1 MNDLNA
7 TPASRAPGLGKMVL
21 LCLPMALLTFVML
34 SGGGLP
40 RNLPG
45 LFTFAV
51 TYLGFN
57 ALFFMMIRTGVTDR
71 YRAVIFVTF
80 SVCFVISFISHL
92 IEARGTMALTSQTML
107 AGGTPFCHMV
117 IPMILI
123 PLAVTKTVIFPG
135 TIIGGF
141 ASVASMLAL
150 WLGATL
156 VLGRGFCGWFCFF
169 GGLEDG
175 FSRIFRRPVIKRINP
190 KWRYLPFGVLAVVVI
205 SAAVTLSPTYCEW
218 LCPFKAVT
226 EFNAVTSTLVLVQTV
241 IFVSLF
247 AGLVVTLPL
256 LTKRRVQ
263 CAVFCPFG
271 AFQSLANKI
280 NVFSIRIDREKCVKC
295 RKCIQACPVLSLDD
309 RSLETGKPLFTCL
322 KCGKCVD
329 VCPAKAVRF
338 HVMGTPLSHDPEI
351 MRRLFLYPA
360 FLILATMAGGNI
372 QDAVVRIISFVT
384 TGSFIK

>member
-1 MNDLNA
+1 MNELITQ
-7 TPASRAPGLGKMVL
+7 TPRPGLAKTAL
-21 LCLPMALLTFVML
+21 LCLPMALLTFMML
-34 SGGGLP
+34 SGGGGLP
-40 RNLPG
+40 QSPPG
-45 LFTFAV
+45 MFALAV

-57 ALFFMMIRTGVTDR
+57 ALFFLMLRTGITDR

-80 SVCFVISFISHL
+80 SVAFVISFISHL
-92 IEARGTMALTSQTML
+92 IEARGTMALTSETML

-123 PLAVTKTVIFPG
+123 PLAFTKTVIFPG

-141 ASVASMLAL
+141 ASISSMLVL
-150 WLGATL
+150 WLGVSLA
-156 VLGRGFCGWFCFF
+156 VGRGFCGWFCFF

-175 FSRIFRRPVIKRINP
+175 FSRIFKKPVIRNINL
-190 KWRYLPFGVLAVVVI
+190 KWRWLPFGILGLVVVT
-205 SAAVTLSPTYCEW
+205 AALTLSPTYCEW

-226 EFNAVTSTLVLVQTV
+226 EFNAVTSTLVLVQTI

-247 AGLVVTLPL
+247 IGLVIVLPL
-256 LTKRRVQ
+256 LTKRRTQ
-263 CAVFCPFG
+263 CAAFCPFG
-271 AFQSLANKI
+271 AFQSLTNKL
-280 NVFSIRIDREKCVKC
+280 NVFEIRIDPASCTKCQ
-295 RKCIQACPVLSLDD
+295 RCIQACPVLSIDQK
-309 RSLETGKPLFTCL
+309 SLETGKPLFTCL

-329 VCPAKAVRF
+329 VCPNKAIRF
-338 HVMGTPLSHDPEI
+338 HVKGTPLTHEPEI

-372 QDAVVRIISFVT
+372 QDAIVRIISFIT